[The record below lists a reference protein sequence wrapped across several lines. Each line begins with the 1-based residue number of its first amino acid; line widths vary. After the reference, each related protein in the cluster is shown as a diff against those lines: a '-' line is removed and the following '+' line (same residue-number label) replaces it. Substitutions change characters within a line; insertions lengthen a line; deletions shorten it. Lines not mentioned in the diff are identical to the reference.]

1 MQELYNELKRDQ
13 NSLLLANSIQEGI
26 CFICLFL
33 FVCLFVCFF
42 DFTCCVINFLI
53 LKGIHSSKF
62 LNLNPTGHFIFFSHT
77 NCFCVCVMFL
87 RYVALIKNVLY
98 LFLSLY
104 QLGSLSL
111 LFTVPIILFILF
123 IYECTELADSNIVTT
138 FAVTDKRLVFN
149 VLLFYEVDMKNV
161 LRPIYANSTV
171 LEQLKYSISVSL
183 TQKFS
188 IS

>member
-1 MQELYNELKRDQ
+1 M
-13 NSLLLANSIQEGI
+13 
-26 CFICLFL
+26 
-33 FVCLFVCFF
+33 
-42 DFTCCVINFLI
+42 
-53 LKGIHSSKF
+53 
-62 LNLNPTGHFIFFSHT
+62 
-77 NCFCVCVMFL
+77 
-87 RYVALIKNVLY
+87 
-98 LFLSLY
+98 
-104 QLGSLSL
+104 
-111 LFTVPIILFILF
+111 PIILFILF